1 MEVDKQIRDSYRKK
15 YEQKFNAVISSK
27 IENGIL
33 KFSQEYAIKEETPY
47 LCEEIYKTKALEIL
61 DLLKNTTLI
70 KNIENGKLDPFTLA
84 YMKPEILDPEKFK
97 TLLDSRE
104 KEKKK
109 NDNAGTNVFKCKK
122 CKKSRSKVT
131 QKQTRAADEAPTT
144 FVECL
149 ECGHTFRID

>member
-1 MEVDKQIRDSYRKK
+1 MEVEKQIRDNYRKK
-15 YEQKFNAVISSK
+15 LEQLVKTAIASK
-27 IENGIL
+27 IENSI
-33 KFSQEYAIKEETPY
+33 FQFTIEYATKEDTLF
-47 LCEEIYKTKALEIL
+47 LCEEIYKTKVVEIL
-61 DLLKNTTLI
+61 DLLKNNTLV
-70 KNIENGKLDPFTLA
+70 KNIEDGKIDPSKIA

-97 TLLDSRE
+97 ALLDSRE

-109 NDNAGTNVFKCKK
+109 NDTVGTTVFKCSK

>member
-1 MEVDKQIRDSYRKK
+1 MEVEKQIRDSYRKK
-15 YEQKFNAVISSK
+15 YEQKFNTVIALK
-27 IENGIL
+27 IENGIF
-33 KFSQEYAIKEETPY
+33 KFTQEYVAKEETPY
-47 LCEEIYKTKALEIL
+47 LSEEIYKTKSLEIL
-61 DLLKNTTLI
+61 DLLKNPTLV
-70 KNIENGKLDPFTLA
+70 KNIEIGKLDPFTLA

-97 TLLDSRE
+97 TLLNSRKKE
-104 KEKKK
+104 KEK
-109 NDNAGTNVFKCKK
+109 NDNVGTNVFKCSK

>member
-1 MEVDKQIRDSYRKK
+1 MEVEKQIRDSYRKK
-15 YEQKFNAVISSK
+15 YEQKFNTVIASK

-47 LCEEIYKTKALEIL
+47 LCEEIYKTKSAEIL
-61 DLLKNTTLI
+61 DLLKNASLI
-70 KNIENGKLDPFTLA
+70 KNIETGKLDPFTLA

-97 TLLDSRE
+97 KLLNSRKKE
-104 KEKKK
+104 KEK
-109 NDNAGTNVFKCKK
+109 NDNVGTNVFKCSK

-131 QKQTRAADEAPTT
+131 QKQTRAADETPTT

-149 ECGHTFRID
+149 ECGHTFKID

>member
-1 MEVDKQIRDSYRKK
+1 MEVEKQIRDNYRKQLEK
-15 YEQKFNAVISSK
+15 IVNTTIASK
-27 IENGIL
+27 IENSIF
-33 KFSQEYAIKEETPY
+33 KFTIEYATKEDTPF
-47 LCEEIYKTKALEIL
+47 LCEEIYKTKVVEIL
-61 DLLKNTTLI
+61 DLLKNNTLV
-70 KNIENGKLDPFTLA
+70 KNIQEGKLDPSKIA

-97 TLLDSRE
+97 SLLDSRE

-109 NDNAGTNVFKCKK
+109 NDTVGTTVFKCSK